1 MKNRAAADSAGT
13 PADPA
18 DAYNITDARV
28 AHSDEMHQRLVKYS
42 LTMGIR
48 MVCLILVFVLDGWL
62 KIVAMAGAVFLPW
75 IAVIIA
81 NAGSDT
87 ANEHAGAL
95 LDQLPQAELEAP
107 RAAGPEHDVVPGEFA
122 DSDEGPSASQSP
134 GAGPS
139 ARAGEGPSGGTGAGQ
154 SGGNS
159 ADTNRPGTNSDE
171 ANTLDTNTKEAG
183 TG

>member
-122 DSDEGPSASQSP
+122 DSDEGPSASPSP
-134 GAGPS
+134 GAGP
-139 ARAGEGPSGGTGAGQ
+139 
-154 SGGNS
+154 S

-171 ANTLDTNTKEAG
+171 ANTVDTNTPIPRRPGRDESAG
-183 TG
+183 HA

>member
-1 MKNRAAADSAGT
+1 MKNRATADSAGT

-18 DAYNITDARV
+18 DAYNITDAPV

-62 KIVAMAGAVFLPW
+62 KIIAMAGAVFLPW
-75 IAVIIA
+75 IAVVIA

-87 ANEHAGAL
+87 TNEHAGAL

-107 RAAGPEHDVVPGEFA
+107 RPADPDGDVVQGEVA
-122 DSDEGPSASQSP
+122 DEAGGSAVVPWSGNPAEPSDGRAEGPSK
-134 GAGPS
+134 GRRG
-139 ARAGEGPSGGTGAGQ
+139 SGT
-154 SGGNS
+154 
-159 ADTNRPGTNSDE
+159 DTNHRNGGM
-171 ANTLDTNTKEAG
+171 A
-183 TG
+183 